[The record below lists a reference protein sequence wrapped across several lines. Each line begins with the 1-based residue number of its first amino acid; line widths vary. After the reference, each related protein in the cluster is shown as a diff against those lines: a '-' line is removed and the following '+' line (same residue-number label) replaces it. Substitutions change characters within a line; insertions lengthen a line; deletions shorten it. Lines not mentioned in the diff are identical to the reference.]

1 MHRYEILAW
10 DNNDELQNSLQFD
23 KLSDAIS
30 HYLYYTCC
38 IESGN
43 MYMVSLYDNTRPKSN
58 TVLMNFSRYDIMDP
72 ETVELYMNL

>member
-10 DNNDELQNSLQFD
+10 DNNNEVQDSLQCD

-30 HYLYYTCC
+30 FYLYYTCC
-38 IESGN
+38 IENGT

>member
-10 DNNDELQNSLQFD
+10 DNNDELQDSLQFD

-38 IESGN
+38 IESGT